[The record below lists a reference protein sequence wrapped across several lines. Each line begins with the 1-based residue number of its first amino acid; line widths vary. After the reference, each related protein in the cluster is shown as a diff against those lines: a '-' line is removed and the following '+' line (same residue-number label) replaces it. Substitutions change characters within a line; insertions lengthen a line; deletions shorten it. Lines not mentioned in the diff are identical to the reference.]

1 MTRQLA
7 HRPVPPLHRL
17 RDARAVPQGVT
28 PEAGYSGRPCLSAI
42 PAMMARRSSASRGE
56 PREQARA
63 ARRAADD
70 ALAHEITVLHIA
82 SRCTCGV
89 PRIHAELR
97 RLDRRVN
104 RKRVERIMRER
115 DIAGVTRRKRR
126 SLTRPAKRAVP
137 AADLIGRDFT
147 ADAPGRKLVGDI
159 TCIPTDEGWLY
170 LATWL
175 DLATREIV
183 GYSMAD
189 HHRASLVVD
198 ALKMAAG
205 RGRLQPGCI
214 AHSDRGSEYT
224 SDELRRE
231 IHRSGLRQSMGRTGS
246 CYDNA
251 AAESFFALLKEEIG
265 TRHWPDRTTARA
277 EIFTFIETFCNRRR
291 LRKHPAWGHL
301 TPLEIRQRHEQEH
314 ALAA

>member
-1 MTRQLA
+1 MRLLKVARPSFYAWLA
-7 HRPVPPLHRL
+7 
-17 RDARAVPQGVT
+17 G
-28 PEAGYSGRPCLSAI
+28 
-42 PAMMARRSSASRGE
+42 
-56 PREQARA
+56 EQARA

-82 SRCTCGV
+82 SRCTYGV

-159 TCIPTDEGWLY
+159 TCIPTDEGRLY

-189 HHRASLVVD
+189 HHRASLVD
-198 ALKMAAG
+198 DG
-205 RGRLQPGCI
+205 RRTWPTPARLHRTFRSRIGV
-214 AHSDRGSEYT
+214 H
-224 SDELRRE
+224 LRRTP
-231 IHRSGLRQSMGRTGS
+231 SGNTQVGT
-246 CYDNA
+246 
-251 AAESFFALLKEEIG
+251 AAEHG
-265 TRHWPDRTTARA
+265 T
-277 EIFTFIETFCNRRR
+277 NR
-291 LRKHPAWGHL
+291 LVL
-301 TPLEIRQRHEQEH
+301 
-314 ALAA
+314 